1 MAQRTEPKRRLL
13 FTDAWLKGLK
23 ATGKRIE
30 YADTKERALLLR
42 VGATGKAVFYGYQ
55 RIKGA
60 GRIRKALGVYPEK
73 SLHDARR
80 LAEDV
85 RKYAHNGLDLREV
98 ERKEAEA
105 QKAAQRLKESRENF
119 DLSGMCGLYVKERET
134 NAEKKLA
141 KKSAKNYRALIRHY
155 LDGPHGD
162 GFRGRYAGDVTALE
176 IREMLKTVAQS
187 SATQANRLFELIRA
201 SYRLAT
207 DLERLASVPA
217 LKRPAKNAVR
227 DRLLSQKEIRAFW
240 SATQTATLIPRARPI
255 PKDSKKAKRAK
266 AKADD
271 ERKPI
276 SPQARGAL
284 RMLLALGQR
293 RGETLAMRWA
303 DIDGDIWRIPGQFR
317 KGGRTHTVPLSSLAF
332 EILEELRPVTG
343 DKARVFD
350 GVSAT
355 NIHGRAFRAVRE
367 AVNKEL
373 KTAPF
378 SIHDLRRT
386 FATQSRELC
395 GVKRDA
401 LGDVLGHV
409 SGKHASTAT
418 RSYDYSTGIS
428 GMESAL
434 EAWGATLKKIIA
446 GEIIGGEKGKILAF
460 R

>member
-1 MAQRTEPKRRLL
+1 MAHAKDPKRRLL

-60 GRIRKALGVYPEK
+60 GRIRKTLGVYPEK

-85 RKYAHNGLDLREV
+85 RKYAHDGLDLREV

-119 DLSGMCGLYVKERET
+119 DLSGMCGWYVKDRET
-134 NAEKKLA
+134 AAKKKLA
-141 KKSAKNYRALIRHY
+141 KKSATNYRALIRHY

-162 GFRGRYAGDVTALE
+162 GFRGRFAGSVTAFE
-176 IREMLKTVAQS
+176 IREMLKTVAHS
-187 SATQANRLFELIRA
+187 SATQGNRLFELIRA
-201 SYRLAT
+201 AYRLASYEGK
-207 DLERLASVPA
+207 LESVPA
-217 LKRPAKNAVR
+217 LKRPAENAVR
-227 DRLLSQKEIRAFW
+227 DRVLSQKEICAFW
-240 SATQTATLIPRARPI
+240 NATETATLIPRVRPI
-255 PKDSKKAKRAK
+255 PKNPKKAKRAR
-266 AKADD
+266 AKADE

-276 SPQARGAL
+276 SAQARGAL

-293 RGETLAMRWA
+293 RGETLAMRWR

-317 KGGRTHTVPLSSLAF
+317 KGGRTHTVPLSSLAL
-332 EILEELRPVTG
+332 EILEHLRPVTG
-343 DKARVFD
+343 HMTRVFD

-355 NIHGRAFRAVRE
+355 NIHGRAFRAVRD
-367 AVNKEL
+367 AVNKEQ
-373 KTAPF
+373 KTGPF

-395 GVKRDA
+395 GVRRDA

-418 RSYDYSTGIS
+418 GSYDYSTGIV
-428 GMESAL
+428 GMESTLEVWAL
-434 EAWGATLKKIIA
+434 TLRKIVA
-446 GEIIGGEKGKILAF
+446 GEIIGGEKGRILAF